1 VSGEVVANQPD
12 ALGLRVEIL
21 CEAAYLFSE
30 LPAPPTL
37 GHGRPAPTR
46 QRLEGHQ
53 YVGHATPLVLVVAA
67 LEATRF
73 ARQGLTHLGEQLAGT
88 LVEAHYR
95 TLLVVG
101 LLE

>member
-1 VSGEVVANQPD
+1 VGGEVVQHQPD
-12 ALGLRVEIL
+12 ALGSRVVL
-21 CEAAYLFSE
+21 LDQTAYLLGE
-30 LPAPPTL
+30 LAAPPPL
-37 GHGRPAPTR
+37 GHGRPAPTP
-46 QRLEGHQ
+46 QRLEGHRN
-53 YVGHATPLVLVVAA
+53 VSRATPLVLVVAA